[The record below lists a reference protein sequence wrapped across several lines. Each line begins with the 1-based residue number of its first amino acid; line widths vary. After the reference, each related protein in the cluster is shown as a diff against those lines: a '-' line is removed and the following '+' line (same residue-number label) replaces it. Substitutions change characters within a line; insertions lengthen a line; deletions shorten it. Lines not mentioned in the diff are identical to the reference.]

1 MRGKLLVTN
10 LKMGE
15 FFHMKTTS
23 RRSFITQTGAFL
35 AAAPFVARSVESAAN
50 RVVLGFIGPGG
61 QGTNL
66 LQSFGKMKD
75 VEIAAVCD
83 VDRKRADAAARMTD
97 KLTGHAPK
105 TVSEMRELIANK
117 DIDAVVIG
125 TPDHW
130 HAPATILAC
139 DAGKHVYVEKPCS
152 HNIREGR
159 LMLEAARR
167 NKRIVQV
174 GTQSRSA
181 PHLREGIE
189 RLKNGAIGEILVA
202 KSWNSQLRG
211 NIGKRQPS
219 PPPPELDYDSWVGPA
234 PMRPYQS
241 NLLHGSWRWFFDFGC
256 GDMGNDGV
264 HDIDIAR
271 WGLGV
276 ETHPSRISAMGG
288 KYFFDDDQ
296 EFPDTQ
302 NVLFEYDSGSGKK
315 KQLIYEQ
322 RLWSPY
328 VQENNENGNAFY
340 GTKGMMILGKHR
352 GWEIFGPRN
361 EPGEKML
368 SSLDPAPHH
377 RDFLERI
384 RDGKHPNGDV
394 EVGHLSATLVHLGNI
409 ATRLGRTL
417 KFDPAKEQILDDS
430 EANAMVRRKYR
441 DHWAVPKNV

>member
-1 MRGKLLVTN
+1 MGQLL
-10 LKMGE
+10 L
-15 FFHMKTTS
+15 MKTTS
-23 RRSFITQTGAFL
+23 RRSFIKQTGVFL
-35 AAAPFVARSVESAAN
+35 AAGPFVARAGESAGN
-50 RVVLGFIGPGG
+50 RIVLGFIGPGG
-61 QGTNL
+61 MGTNL
-66 LQSFGKMKD
+66 LRSFGGMKD
-75 VEIAAVCD
+75 VAVAAVCE
-83 VDRKRADAAARMTD
+83 VDQRRAETAARMTTE
-97 KLTGHAPK
+97 LTGKAPK
-105 TVSEMRELIANK
+105 IVKDMREVLADK
-117 DIDAVVIG
+117 DIDAVVIA

-139 DAGKHVYVEKPCS
+139 GAGKHVYVEKPCS
-152 HNIREGR
+152 HNVREGR

-167 NKRIVQV
+167 NKRIVQT

-181 PHLREGIE
+181 PHLREGME
-189 RLKNGAIGEILVA
+189 RLKNGVIGEILVA

-211 NIGKRQPS
+211 NIGKRKPS

-276 ETHPSRISAMGG
+276 ETHPSRIAAMGG

-302 NVLFEYDSGSGKK
+302 NVLFEYDLGNGKK
-315 KQLIYEQ
+315 KQLIFEQ

-361 EPGEKML
+361 EPGEKKL
-368 SSLDPAPHH
+368 SSLDPTPHH
-377 RDFLERI
+377 RNFLECI
-384 RDGKHPNGDV
+384 RDGKLPNADV
-394 EVGHLSATLVHLGNI
+394 EIGHYSAALVHLGNI
-409 ATRLGRTL
+409 ATRLGRML
-417 KFDPAKEQILDDS
+417 HFDPAKEQIPGDS
-430 EANAMVRRKYR
+430 EANGMLRRQYR
-441 DHWAVPKNV
+441 EHWSAPKNV